1 MRAITLNIKDIF
13 MSDKIIELEKK
24 YESMFG
30 EHPPVFGYPDDELL
44 KALEKALETKTP
56 MRGYDEVIDELL
68 GVVDDDFE
76 KAKKI
81 KI

>member
-1 MRAITLNIKDIF
+1 MTG
-13 MSDKIIELEKK
+13 KIVELEKR
-24 YESMFG
+24 YQSMFG
-30 EHPPVFGYPDDELL
+30 NHPPIFGYSDDELL

-56 MRGYDEVIDELL
+56 MRGYDEVIDELS

>member
-1 MRAITLNIKDIF
+1 
-13 MSDKIIELEKK
+13 MSEKIIDLEKK

-30 EHPPVFGYPDDELL
+30 NHPPVFGYPEDELL
-44 KALEKALETKTP
+44 IALEKSLETKTP